1 MIVRKKA
8 NTIYIYIQTRPP
20 ESTPTPLTNYELQ
33 KAILFFFP
41 YKFVLCRLLVAILM
55 LMHTILVYIFAFSI
69 ITLNCF
75 VLETLC
81 VHIINNIYY

>member
-33 KAILFFFP
+33 KAILFFFS
-41 YKFVLCRLLVAILM
+41 YKFVMSTFGGHPHAHVYHTRL
-55 LMHTILVYIFAFSI
+55 YI
-69 ITLNCF
+69 CF
-75 VLETLC
+75 
-81 VHIINNIYY
+81 